1 LGAGKGHRSPRVSY
15 DLTEVDRRGG
25 GTGICAQEHA
35 CRLHVSGTVVAQERA
50 IVKTPNPEDR
60 VPESSAPTSRPART
74 QAERTARTRGALID
88 AARALF
94 AERGYAGAGR
104 EEIVERAGVTRGA
117 MYHHFASKDALFI
130 AVYEVVEREL
140 LDAIAASAMQAS
152 DPVEMLRLGALA
164 FLDAAATPEV
174 RRISLLDAPAVIPVE
189 TRRAL
194 SEQYGLGMVLET
206 LRSIDVEGR
215 LLVHPVDALAPVLL
229 AALHEA
235 ATAVADGA
243 DVESMRAVVLQLI
256 DRVTSS
262 A

>member
-1 LGAGKGHRSPRVSY
+1 M
-15 DLTEVDRRGG
+15 
-25 GTGICAQEHA
+25 
-35 CRLHVSGTVVAQERA
+35 
-50 IVKTPNPEDR
+50 
-60 VPESSAPTSRPART
+60 
-74 QAERTARTRGALID
+74 D
-88 AARALF
+88 AARALL

-117 MYHHFASKDALFI
+117 MYHHFASKEALFL

-140 LDAIAASAMQAS
+140 LDAIAVSAMQAS

-194 SEQYGLGMVLET
+194 SERYGLGMVRET
-206 LRSIDVEGR
+206 LSAIEADGR
-215 LLVHPVDALAPVLL
+215 LLVGPIDALAPVLL

-235 ATAVADGA
+235 ATVVADGG
-243 DVESMRAVVLQLI
+243 DVEPMRTVVLQLI
-256 DRVTSS
+256 DRVTT
-262 A
+262 

>member
-1 LGAGKGHRSPRVSY
+1 VRGRAIVHLSFRTIGRTGNPQ
-15 DLTEVDRRGG
+15 VDRRVG
-25 GTGICAQEHA
+25 QEHA
-35 CRLHVSGTVVAQERA
+35 CRLHVSGTVVAQERP
-50 IVKTPNPEDR
+50 IVKTPA
-60 VPESSAPTSRPART
+60 PESSPRTPRT
-74 QAERTARTRGALID
+74 QAERTARTRAALID
-88 AARALF
+88 AARTLF

-117 MYHHFASKDALFI
+117 MYHHFASKEALFL

-140 LDAIAASAMQAS
+140 LDAIAVSAMEAS

-194 SEQYGLGMVLET
+194 SEQYGLGMVRET
-206 LRSIDVEGR
+206 LQAIEAEGR
-215 LLVHPVDALAPVLL
+215 LLVGPTDALAPVLL

-235 ATAVADGA
+235 ATVVADGG
-243 DVESMRAVVLQLI
+243 DVEPMRAVVLQLI
-256 DRVTSS
+256 DRVTT
-262 A
+262 